1 MADENIGFFKA
12 VWRFFTFY
20 KLRKSLGLIRA
31 ADRQF
36 TTSAQGIEDAGTI
49 KLMNL
54 QKRAKEFLSALAGLE
69 NAIELKKS
77 ELTKMRDDKK
87 LLIKKRNGAAAVIEK
102 TEKELAAAKS
112 DEERDELN
120 GKLERAMADG
130 KKFSADIKKIEA
142 DEPGMAEFIALEQK
156 KIIPL
161 ESQLKALN
169 QEIKD
174 LPAKTQAK
182 AAQFLSNQQMLEAYK
197 RMNNLNSPLESDPM
211 DAVDKMLAQQNAEVK
226 VAGRIAVNTTDT
238 SGTEYLEAG
247 DAEAGDDEFDKFL
260 KSRKTERDAKTGE
273 TPDQKNTEERPRI

>member
-54 QKRAKEFLSALAGLE
+54 QKRSKEFLSALSGLE
-69 NAIELKKS
+69 NAIELKRN
-77 ELTKMRDDKK
+77 ELTKMREDKK
-87 LLIKKRNGAAAVIEK
+87 LLLRKRNGAAAVIEK
-102 TEKELAAAKS
+102 TEKELAAAKTE
-112 DEERDELN
+112 EERDELN
-120 GKLERAMADG
+120 GKLERALADG

-142 DEPGMAEFIALEQK
+142 EEPGLAEFIALEQK

-238 SGTEYLEAG
+238 SGTEYLDAG
-247 DAEAGDDEFDKFL
+247 EAEAGQDDFDKFL

-273 TPDQKNTEERPRI
+273 TADQKNTEERPRI